1 MTTPFRPCG
10 VVTLT
15 TDFGHKGPYVACMK
29 GVILTRNPALRIVDL
44 SHETQVHWPAEAG
57 FWLER
62 SFRWFPAGTVHLAV
76 VDPGVG
82 TGRDIIVAQCHGH
95 VFLAPDNGLLGS
107 MLTKTQDVAVV
118 RLDMKK
124 LPSLGLPPPSSTFH
138 GRDIFAPLGADLAG
152 GKRRPASLGESV
164 AASDLVPSWLED
176 PESTD
181 SQVRGRVITFDHFGN
196 VITNIEGE
204 LIERFDTPWVR
215 IGGRELPVL
224 RTYGEASPGDYL
236 ALINSFGVLE
246 IARAEGSAHAGLGA
260 ERGAP
265 VVVYERDG

>member
-1 MTTPFRPCG
+1 MTTPFRSCG

-29 GVILTRNPALRIVDL
+29 GVILSRDPSIRIVDL

-62 SFRWFPAGTVHLAV
+62 SFRWFPLGTVHLAV

-82 TGRDIIVAQCHGH
+82 TGRDIIIAQCEGH

-107 MLTKTQDVAVV
+107 MLTKLDDVVV
-118 RLDMKK
+118 HRLDLQK
-124 LPSLGLPPPSSTFH
+124 LPSLPPPSSTFH
-138 GRDIFAPLGADLAG
+138 GRDIFAPVGADLAS
-152 GKRRPASLGESV
+152 GKSRPAMLGSPIDP
-164 AASDLVPSWLED
+164 ADLVPSWLDD
-176 PESTD
+176 PE
-181 SQVRGRVITFDHFGN
+181 VARGEIRGRVITFDHFGN
-196 VITNIEGE
+196 VITNIEAT
-204 LIERFDTPWVR
+204 LLERFDEPWVR
-215 IGGRELPVL
+215 IGGRELPVR
-224 RTYGEASPGDYL
+224 RTYAEASPGDYL

-246 IARAEGSAHAGLGA
+246 VARAEGSAHTGLGA

-265 VVVYERDG
+265 VVVFER